1 MKIKDWLLI
10 LLILTTTSAC
20 KMDMKSE
27 IYIRDIEDVS
37 LKNAEGLHTSG
48 LLKVGV
54 PNCKNK
60 EKLSEVTGLL
70 KDYFLNVSEKTC
82 EAGMESLL
90 TIGVDI
96 PIINSTQGW
105 TSKTSST
112 TALVTNKSKDG
123 SSILVN
129 FALNKTKF
137 ANLNSAIQSKFFDK
151 LSFDEST
158 VSFSVNNDS
167 RQDEEA
173 IISDAFVDGR
183 PVIQPKSFKLAR
195 RNKIDVEPS
204 NVRRISFS
212 ENGIMPVL
220 EIPIIDSKKA
230 NINQKKSVAV
240 ASNTSSGTQDLN
252 SNQPPNY
259 NVKGDNP
266 QFFTSEEKVPSG
278 CFAQLMT
285 ELNGDDIIA
294 SVFLS
299 RTGLRGCIDSN
310 IPYPEENTKYEI
322 LKDMGNDKY
331 TLNVCQSVGGSMGR
345 SCSKILVYFENRE
358 YQANN
363 KQIKVLSVSKLGELN

>member
-1 MKIKDWLLI
+1 MKIKEWLLI

-20 KMDMKSE
+20 KIDMNTD
-27 IYIRDIEDVS
+27 IYLRDIKDVALNNS
-37 LKNAEGLHTSG
+37 EGLHTSG
-48 LLKVGV
+48 VLKVGV

-82 EAGMESLL
+82 EAGMESSL

-123 SSILVN
+123 SSILVD

-183 PVIQPKSFKLAR
+183 PVIHAKSFKLAR

-212 ENGIMPVL
+212 ENGFMPVL
-220 EIPIIDSKKA
+220 EIPIGK
-230 NINQKKSVAV
+230 
-240 ASNTSSGTQDLN
+240 
-252 SNQPPNY
+252 
-259 NVKGDNP
+259 
-266 QFFTSEEKVPSG
+266 
-278 CFAQLMT
+278 
-285 ELNGDDIIA
+285 
-294 SVFLS
+294 
-299 RTGLRGCIDSN
+299 
-310 IPYPEENTKYEI
+310 
-322 LKDMGNDKY
+322 
-331 TLNVCQSVGGSMGR
+331 
-345 SCSKILVYFENRE
+345 
-358 YQANN
+358 
-363 KQIKVLSVSKLGELN
+363 

>member
-1 MKIKDWLLI
+1 MNFKKGCLFLFSLI
-10 LLILTTTSAC
+10 LISAC
-20 KMDMKSE
+20 KIDMNTD
-27 IYIRDIEDVS
+27 IYLRDIKDVALINS
-37 LKNAEGLHTSG
+37 EGLHTSG

-70 KDYFLNVSEKTC
+70 KDYFLNVSEKIC

-158 VSFSVNNDS
+158 VSFSINNDS

-183 PVIQPKSFKLAR
+183 PVIHAKGFKLAR

-220 EIPIIDSKKA
+220 EIPIVDSKKA
-230 NINQKKSVAV
+230 NINQKKSISVAK
-240 ASNTSSGTQDLN
+240 NTSSETQGLN
-252 SNQPPNY
+252 KKQLSNQNIKLNNTGFFSDVRFLLTLIY
-259 NVKGDNP
+259 N
-266 QFFTSEEKVPSG
+266 
-278 CFAQLMT
+278 
-285 ELNGDDIIA
+285 
-294 SVFLS
+294 
-299 RTGLRGCIDSN
+299 RTI
-310 IPYPEENTKYEI
+310 
-322 LKDMGNDKY
+322 
-331 TLNVCQSVGGSMGR
+331 
-345 SCSKILVYFENRE
+345 
-358 YQANN
+358 
-363 KQIKVLSVSKLGELN
+363 

>member
-10 LLILTTTSAC
+10 LIILTTTSAC
-20 KMDMKSE
+20 KIDMNTD
-27 IYIRDIEDVS
+27 IYLRDIKDVALNNS
-37 LKNAEGLHTSG
+37 EGLHTSG
-48 LLKVGV
+48 VLKVGV

-70 KDYFLNVSEKTC
+70 KADFLNVSEKTC

-96 PIINSTQGW
+96 PIINSTEGW

-158 VSFSVNNDS
+158 VSCSVNNDS
-167 RQDEEA
+167 WQDEEA

-183 PVIQPKSFKLAR
+183 PVIHAKSFKLAR

-204 NVRRISFS
+204 NVRRISVS

-220 EIPIIDSKKA
+220 EIPIVDSKKA

-310 IPYPEENTKYEI
+310 IPYSEENTKYEI
-322 LKDMGNDKY
+322 LKGLQDKNG
-331 TLNVCQSVGGSMGR
+331 LP
-345 SCSKILVYFENRE
+345 
-358 YQANN
+358 
-363 KQIKVLSVSKLGELN
+363 KVQN